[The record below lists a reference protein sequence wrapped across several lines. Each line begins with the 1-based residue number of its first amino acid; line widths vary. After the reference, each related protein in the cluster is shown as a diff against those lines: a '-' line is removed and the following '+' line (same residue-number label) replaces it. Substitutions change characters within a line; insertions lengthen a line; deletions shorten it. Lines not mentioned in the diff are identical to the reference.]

1 MYIYKY
7 EILNVKI
14 CQTNLHNMV
23 LCFIKI
29 NEIKIN
35 PCYLQVDRDIIKW
48 THTITYTQKI
58 KFQSKRSNIV
68 ASYNEVVRGQR
79 KNLLMSQG
87 VVRSELEIKK
97 KQDEKEVLEVF
108 ESCFSDK
115 LEPIQKVNGR
125 NRSDY
130 IYLTKSLIIIR
141 TSTLYITS
149 IYIYIYLFIYLFIY
163 AYCIHIYLNI

>member
-1 MYIYKY
+1 MESICVCMYIYKY

-68 ASYNEVVRGQR
+68 ASYNEAVRGQR

-97 KQDEKEVLEVF
+97 SRMKKKFLKFLNPVSVISWNPVKRLMEETGQ
-108 ESCFSDK
+108 
-115 LEPIQKVNGR
+115 I
-125 NRSDY
+125 
-130 IYLTKSLIIIR
+130 
-141 TSTLYITS
+141 
-149 IYIYIYLFIYLFIY
+149 IYI
-163 AYCIHIYLNI
+163 

>member
-1 MYIYKY
+1 M
-7 EILNVKI
+7 KI

-97 KQDEKEVLEVF
+97 SRMKKKFLNPVSMISWNPFKRLMEETGQ
-108 ESCFSDK
+108 
-115 LEPIQKVNGR
+115 I
-125 NRSDY
+125 
-130 IYLTKSLIIIR
+130 
-141 TSTLYITS
+141 
-149 IYIYIYLFIYLFIY
+149 IYI
-163 AYCIHIYLNI
+163 